1 MYGIFLLRIRNGVY
15 DMWLIFAII
24 TAIAWGAANLFYKK
38 GSEPT
43 DKYSHLKIVTMVGFA
58 MGIHAFIYLIIK
70 DFNYHPF
77 DMIRY
82 LPVSAMYII
91 SMTIGYIGLRYIE
104 LSIAA
109 PVQNSA
115 GAVSAILLFIFF
127 PREMAI
133 IDILAVVIITTGV
146 IGLAM
151 IEKKIEDDI
160 RRLEQTYV
168 DPKYQL
174 GFMAITFPILYAV
187 IDGIGTF
194 ADGVYLD
201 ELELIS
207 EDAALISYE
216 FTFFIVAVISFVY
229 VRFIKKE
236 DFFIFKE
243 RDRAYAAI
251 LETTGQFFYVFAMAG
266 NAIIAAPLI
275 AAHGIFSVILSRI
288 FLKEIM
294 SRGQY
299 VMIAIVML
307 GIILLGISEGM

>member
-1 MYGIFLLRIRNGVY
+1 MWFIFSIC
-15 DMWLIFAII
+15 
-24 TAIAWGAANLFYKK
+24 TALDWGTANLFYKK
-38 GSEPT
+38 GSDPK
-43 DKYSHLKIVTMVGFA
+43 DKFSHLKIVTMVGFV
-58 MGIHAFIYLIIK
+58 MGIHAVSYMFIK
-70 DFNYHPF
+70 DIHFDPF

-82 LPVSAMYII
+82 LPVSFMYIL

-127 PREMAI
+127 PRQMHWM
-133 IDILAVVIITTGV
+133 DILAVVIITAGV

-151 IEKKIEDDI
+151 IEKKIEDEI
-160 RRLEQTYV
+160 HTLQEGYI

-174 GFMAITFPILYAV
+174 SVMAITFPILYAV
-187 IDGIGTF
+187 IDGLGTF
-194 ADGVYLD
+194 ADGIYLD

-207 EDAALISYE
+207 EDAALLAYE
-216 FTFFIVAVISFVY
+216 FTFFIVAVLAYSYVKFV
-229 VRFIKKE
+229 KKE
-236 DFFIFKE
+236 PFFILKE
-243 RDRAYAAI
+243 RDRTYAAI

-288 FLKEIM
+288 FLKEVM

-299 VMIAIVML
+299 IMIAIVML

>member
-1 MYGIFLLRIRNGVY
+1 
-15 DMWLIFAII
+15 MWLISAIFAA
-24 TAIAWGAANLFYKK
+24 TAWGAANLFYKK

-43 DKYSHLKIVTMVGFA
+43 DRYSHLKIVTMVGFV

-70 DFNYHPF
+70 DFNFDPF

-82 LPVSAMYII
+82 LPVSAMYIL
-91 SMTIGYIGLRYIE
+91 SMTIGYVGLRYIE

-127 PREMAI
+127 PREMHFV
-133 IDILAVVIITTGV
+133 DIFAVVIITAGV

-160 RRLEQTYV
+160 HTLQDDFI

-174 GFMAITFPILYAV
+174 SVMAITFPILYAV
-187 IDGIGTF
+187 IDGLGTF
-194 ADGVYLD
+194 ADGIYLD

-207 EDAALISYE
+207 EDSALLAYE
-216 FTFFIVAVISFVY
+216 FTFFIVAVIAYVY

-236 DFFIFKE
+236 AFFILKE
-243 RDRAYAAI
+243 RDRTYAAI

-299 VMIAIVML
+299 IMIAIVML

>member
-1 MYGIFLLRIRNGVY
+1 MWFIAALL
-15 DMWLIFAII
+15 

-38 GSEPT
+38 GSQPT
-43 DKYSHLKIVTMVGFA
+43 DRFSHLKIVTMVGFV
-58 MGIHAFIYLIIK
+58 MGIHAFIYLFII
-70 DFNYHPF
+70 DFNYNPI
-77 DMIRY
+77 DMLRY
-82 LPVSAMYII
+82 LPVSALYIV

-127 PREMAI
+127 PREMH
-133 IDILAVVIITTGV
+133 ILDVSAVIIITAGV
-146 IGLAM
+146 IGLAI
-151 IEKKIEDDI
+151 IEKQIEDRI
-160 RRLEQTYV
+160 RQLEGYKV
-168 DPKYQL
+168 DPKYQISI
-174 GFMAITFPILYAV
+174 MAITFPILYAV

-194 ADGVYLD
+194 VDGIYLD
-201 ELELIS
+201 ELKLIS

-216 FTFFIVAVISFVY
+216 LTFFLVALSSYIY
-229 VRFIKKE
+229 VRFIKKQP
-236 DFFIFKE
+236 FFILKE
-243 RDRAYAAI
+243 RVRTYAAI
-251 LETTGQFFYVFAMAG
+251 LETTGQFFYVFALAG

-288 FLKEIM
+288 FLKEVM

-299 VMIAIVML
+299 VMIAIVMF